1 MGRPDVRPL
10 ILIVED
16 DDLVREFITD
26 ALIEQGF
33 NAIAVTMAHYA
44 MEAVQQHRPD
54 LILLDLGMP
63 RGTMQGQDFLAMLR
77 ESRAGRS
84 VPVVI
89 LSAYGEFLNPD
100 VAGRLG
106 VAAVLNKPLI
116 ELSVLVRTV
125 RENLPQAEC

>member
-1 MGRPDVRPL
+1 MSRSGVRPL

-26 ALIEQGF
+26 ALIEEGF
-33 NAIAVTMAHYA
+33 NAVAVTMAQYA
-44 MEAVQQHRPD
+44 MEAVHQHRPD
-54 LILLDLGMP
+54 LVLLDLGMP

-77 ESRAGRS
+77 ESAAGRT

-89 LSAYGEFLNPD
+89 LSAYGEVLNPD

-106 VAAVLNKPLI
+106 VAAVLSKPLI
-116 ELSVLVRTV
+116 ELSVIVRTV
-125 RENLPQAEC
+125 RENLPDARC